1 MTILEMIKTKE
12 EKRSAL
18 LDELVKAEDAEVR
31 AATHKL
37 MTELDAEIAD
47 LKEIAERAAEPAND
61 PDLVQRGM
69 DPVGKLTEV
78 KGASLAE
85 LRGKEVKD
93 VATDELEK
101 RGADLKAGKAVTVS
115 ARAITLA
122 SAVAVVEKKYSR
134 ELNDKFNE
142 VSSLIDRV
150 NAVPLQG
157 GESYTKGFAVSG
169 GEGEYTAEGADAAD
183 IEVKFDYVQLTKAK
197 ITAYAEIT
205 KEMKKLPNVDYA
217 AYIQG
222 EVGKAVKKKITR
234 QIITG
239 AGGANAIVGIY
250 NAPTN
255 VIPADYDLEIA
266 TIDANTLNDI
276 VFSYGG
282 EEDMEDGA
290 VLVLNKV
297 DLKAFA
303 DVRGDNAKA
312 VYKITKKGNTG
323 TIGYAEGGVEVEYI
337 INGACTAHATAST
350 AVPTMV
356 YGRLNAFDMPI
367 FSDITIEEDTSYK
380 FKQGMIA
387 YLAEAYVGGGVAAY
401 KGWMR
406 IKKQIAG

>member
-12 EKRSAL
+12 VKRATL

-37 MTELDAEIAD
+37 MTELDTEIAD
-47 LKEIAERAAEPAND
+47 LKAIAERSTDVADPELEKRAA
-61 PDLVQRGM
+61 
-69 DPVGKLTEV
+69 DPVGELTEV

-85 LRGKEVKD
+85 LRAKEVKD
-93 VATDELEK
+93 PAVEELEK
-101 RGADLKAGKAVTVS
+101 RGADLKAGKAVNIS

-142 VSSLIDRV
+142 VSSLVDRV

-169 GEGEYTAEGADAAD
+169 GEGDYTAEGADYAD
-183 IEVKFDYVQLTKAK
+183 VDVKYDYVEIAKAK
-197 ITAYAEIT
+197 VTAYAETT
-205 KEMKKLPNVDYA
+205 KEMKKLPNVQYA
-217 AYIQG
+217 AYIQE
-222 EVGKAVKKKITR
+222 EVRKAIRKKITK
-234 QIITG
+234 QIIAG
-239 AGGANAIVGIY
+239 AGTANTICGIY
-250 NAPTN
+250 NAPTK
-255 VIPADYDLEIA
+255 VIPADYDLEVA
-266 TIDANTLNDI
+266 AIDANTLNDI

-282 EEDMEDGA
+282 EEDVEEDA
-290 VLVLNKV
+290 VLILNKA

-312 VYKITKKGNTG
+312 VYKITKNGNTG
-323 TIGYAEGGVEVEYI
+323 TLGYAEGGVEVTYI
-337 INGACTAHATAST
+337 INSACTALSTAST
-350 AVPTMV
+350 AVNTMV
-356 YGRLNAFDMPI
+356 YGRLGAYELPI
-367 FSDITIEEDTSYK
+367 FSDIEIEESSEFK
-380 FKQGMIA
+380 FKQGIIA
-387 YLAEAYVGGGVAAY
+387 YRAEAFVGGNVAAY

>member
-1 MTILEMIKTKE
+1 MTILEMIKAKE
-12 EKRSAL
+12 TKRSAL

-47 LKEIAERAAEPAND
+47 LKAIAERSADVADPELEKRAA
-61 PDLVQRGM
+61 
-69 DPVGKLTEV
+69 DPVGELTEV

-93 VATDELEK
+93 PAVEELEK
-101 RGADLKAGKAVTVS
+101 RGADLKAGKAVNVS
-115 ARAITLA
+115 ARALTLA

-169 GEGEYTAEGADAAD
+169 GEGDYTAEGADAAD
-183 IEVKFDYVQLTKAK
+183 AEVKFDYVDITKAK

-205 KEMKKLPNVDYA
+205 KELKKLPNVDYA
-217 AYIQG
+217 AYIQS
-222 EVGKAVKKKITR
+222 EVGKAIRKKITK
-234 QIITG
+234 QIIAG
-239 AGGANAIVGIY
+239 AGTANTICGIY
-250 NAPTN
+250 NAPTK
-255 VIPADYDLEIA
+255 VIPADYDLEVA
-266 TIDANTLNDI
+266 AIDANTLNDI

-282 EEDMEDGA
+282 EEDVEEDA
-290 VLVLNKV
+290 VLILNKA

-312 VYKITKKGNTG
+312 VYKITKNGNTG
-323 TIGYAEGGVEVEYI
+323 TLGYAEGGVEVTYI
-337 INGACTAHATAST
+337 INSACTALSTAST
-350 AVPTMV
+350 AVNTMV
-356 YGRLNAFDMPI
+356 YGRLGAYELPV
-367 FSDITIEEDTSYK
+367 FSDIEIEESTDFK
-380 FKQGMIA
+380 FKAGMIA
-387 YLAEAYVGGGVAAY
+387 YRAEAYVGGNVAAY